1 MRTRVTARDS
11 KIVCLSRAS
20 CLLAMAGFVMVGS
33 CFTSGCNKNAGSGSG
48 GLSKSDS
55 ERLHAPL
62 GQPMPPEAREA
73 MAKAMSKRG
82 GAPTSAA
89 PTAPAPPGPK

>member
-1 MRTRVTARDS
+1 MDVKPTAV
-11 KIVCLSRAS
+11 KTAKVYC
-20 CLLAMAGFVMVGS
+20 LAMAIGFGLAGAS
-33 CFTSGCNKNAGSGSG
+33 LTGCGKNETGI
-48 GLSKSDS
+48 SKSES

-82 GAPTSAA
+82 GANTTTVA
-89 PTAPAPPGPK
+89 PTATTK